1 MSQRKKVFLV
11 VLIAV
16 GVLLLSAGIYVAIMF
31 SRIQYTSLDESETLS
46 ASMTPSPVIATASP
60 TSSEDTLADSE
71 IAIQDEIMQTEL
83 SSEELAH
90 LQANADDQSVTNVL
104 LVGIDRRGSDGPG
117 NTDTMLIGTL
127 DQPNQRL
134 KLTSLM
140 RDMYVDIPGRGGNRI
155 NSALSRGG
163 VPLLLKTINTNFKT
177 NLEYYVIIDF
187 NMFENAIDELG
198 GVTINMSSGE
208 VAEANDCIA
217 GLNRQRRKPLRDGF
231 ITQREGGDVLLTGKQ
246 ALGYCRIR
254 HFGDGDHSRTS
265 RQAKVLQEVFRQFKA
280 ANPFKQSSM
289 LYTLLPMVE
298 TNLSPTQIAG
308 LVTKVLAVDTS
319 DIMHYRLPV
328 EGHYSARRIRGMA
341 VYVPD
346 ISANAQKLHW
356 FLYEATEIDPL
367 PYSDTQKGS
376 YHRVKEPRRAAR
388 PAAAPIAT
396 AAPTVSPETAPK
408 NSEIAPDP
416 SSAAPTSPLPAENET
431 APQEPTDDSRTEEET
446 TSTEESNAPV
456 SSEEEPS
463 ADTAAPPE
471 TAAETAA
478 PTSDITVDEDAA

>member
-1 MSQRKKVFLV
+1 
-11 VLIAV
+11 
-16 GVLLLSAGIYVAIMF
+16 
-31 SRIQYTSLDESETLS
+31 
-46 ASMTPSPVIATASP
+46 
-60 TSSEDTLADSE
+60 
-71 IAIQDEIMQTEL
+71 
-83 SSEELAH
+83 
-90 LQANADDQSVTNVL
+90 
-104 LVGIDRRGSDGPG
+104 
-117 NTDTMLIGTL
+117 
-127 DQPNQRL
+127 
-134 KLTSLM
+134 
-140 RDMYVDIPGRGGNRI
+140 
-155 NSALSRGG
+155 
-163 VPLLLKTINTNFKT
+163 
-177 NLEYYVIIDF
+177 
-187 NMFENAIDELG
+187 
-198 GVTINMSSGE
+198 
-208 VAEANDCIA
+208 
-217 GLNRQRRKPLRDGF
+217 
-231 ITQREGGDVLLTGKQ
+231 
-246 ALGYCRIR
+246 
-254 HFGDGDHSRTS
+254 
-265 RQAKVLQEVFRQFKA
+265 
-280 ANPFKQSSM
+280 
-289 LYTLLPMVE
+289 MVE

-346 ISANAQKLHW
+346 VSANAQKLHW